1 MLIDGVPR
9 RSVFSMFMKTKRRH
23 ARKAGSIKNTRW
35 IAYATA
41 SGATA
46 MVAAQ
51 IAEQNSIHYSGPINQ
66 TFNAAPGTY
75 TLAYF
80 QLDQPGD
87 SLNPVHVRTDSGVG
101 IAFVAMYGI
110 SAASVAGFSVSAFQY
125 ASKLAGGLL
134 LMAWQA
140 LFRVLELLLSGV
152 AIQIASGKVLGL
164 ASSASASMAVPV
176 CSMAGPAST
185 WMKVCRATHS
195 PSSILHGPTRAIPSR
210 RVRFPSQVHL
220 ACSRWVELAC
230 WLGGDSGR
238 KGRWRLRGAESQ
250 VVFFKRAGEKFFG
263 PLSSS
268 GRR

>member
-1 MLIDGVPR
+1 
-9 RSVFSMFMKTKRRH
+9 MFMKTKRRH

-51 IAEQNSIHYSGPINQ
+51 IAEASIHYSGPINQ

-125 ASKLAGGLL
+125 ASKLA
-134 LMAWQA
+134 
-140 LFRVLELLLSGV
+140 SG
-152 AIQIASGKVLGL
+152 ITLNGL
-164 ASSASASMAVPV
+164 ASFVPGFGTLAFRSGYSNSQWQSIGTGFV
-176 CSMAGPAST
+176 GFRFDGGAGLQYGWARIHMDEGVPGNSFTLIDFAWADAGDT
-185 WMKVCRATHS
+185 IQT
-195 PSSILHGPTRAIPSR
+195 G
-210 RVRFPSQVHL
+210 QVPEPGSLGLL
-220 ACSRWVELAC
+220 A
-230 WLGGDSGR
+230 LGGVGLLA
-238 KGRWRLRGAESQ
+238 WRRQRS
-250 VVFFKRAGEKFFG
+250 KRPMAA
-263 PLSSS
+263 
-268 GRR
+268 